1 MKKDSLFQE
10 EEDLESQENGNP
22 KPEGTSVCVSDIY
35 KKYIMT
41 ENNPEDQEKHIEIFQ
56 NNNILKYTNK
66 NINSQMDPPLLSK
79 NSSLEFTEDLIVSA
93 NSKRKINKL
102 PCKVLDA
109 PALQDDYY
117 LNLIDW
123 SVQNF
128 LAVGLSSSVY
138 LWNAQNSKVTKLCD
152 LGMADTVTSV
162 SWSLKGPHF
171 SLGTN
176 SGEVQ
181 IWDVNKMKRVRIIHG
196 HSNRVG
202 AIAWNSTILS
212 TGSRDKSILHR
223 DLRSS
228 SPFFSKSLGHKQ
240 EICGLKWSFDEQQLC
255 SGGNDNKL
263 MIWNPQLPDPII
275 KFCDHTAAVK
285 AMAWSPH
292 QHGLLVSGGGTAD
305 RTIKFR
311 NTFTGTTTKSI
322 DVGSQVC
329 NLMFSRTVN

>member
-1 MKKDSLFQE
+1 M
-10 EEDLESQENGNP
+10 
-22 KPEGTSVCVSDIY
+22 
-35 KKYIMT
+35 
-41 ENNPEDQEKHIEIFQ
+41 
-56 NNNILKYTNK
+56 
-66 NINSQMDPPLLSK
+66 
-79 NSSLEFTEDLIVSA
+79 
-93 NSKRKINKL
+93 
-102 PCKVLDA
+102 DA
-109 PALQDDYY
+109 PALYDDYY

-138 LWNAQNSKVTKLCD
+138 LLNAQNSKVVNLCD
-152 LGMADTVTSV
+152 LGSADIVTSV
-162 SWSLKGPHF
+162 SWASNGPHF

-176 SGEVQ
+176 SGEVH
-181 IWDVNKMKRVRIIHG
+181 IWDVNKMKRVRIIQG

-263 MIWNPQLPDPII
+263 MIWNPQLPDPIL